1 MKKELRNPYD
11 IKTPRLKIR
20 PGILLVAPPLSN
32 DLYFN
37 KTVVLIVEHNENGSV
52 GFVINRPTEFLAD
65 KVIASISN
73 FDSKIYF
80 GGPVQV
86 NTLHFIHSLGD
97 KIPDTEKVTENIYW
111 SGDFEKMYELINNG
125 EVKENQVKF
134 FLGYS
139 GWAPGQLEKELDMNY
154 WHMVPS
160 EKYTNYIWGNS
171 SQLWQKILTDLGLSK
186 KLINIIPP
194 DPSLN

>member
-1 MKKELRNPYD
+1 MKKELPNPYD
-11 IKTPRLKIR
+11 IKTPRLKVR

-37 KTVVLIVEHNENGSV
+37 KTVVLLVEHNEQGSV
-52 GFVINRPTEFLAD
+52 GFVINKPTEFLAD
-65 KVIASISN
+65 KIIQGVSK

-80 GGPVQV
+80 GGPVQI
-86 NTLHFIHSLGD
+86 NSLHFIHKLGD
-97 KIPDTEKVTENIYW
+97 QIPNTEHVTGNIFW
-111 SGDFEKMYELINNG
+111 GGDFETLYKLINVG
-125 EVKENQVKF
+125 EVNTTDVKF

-154 WHMVPS
+154 WYMLPV
-160 EKYTNYIWGNS
+160 EKYDIWTKPDK
-171 SQLWQKILTDLGLSK
+171 LWQHILTDLGLQK

>member
-1 MKKELRNPYD
+1 
-11 IKTPRLKIR
+11 
-20 PGILLVAPPLSN
+20 
-32 DLYFN
+32 
-37 KTVVLIVEHNENGSV
+37 
-52 GFVINRPTEFLAD
+52 
-65 KVIASISN
+65 
-73 FDSKIYF
+73 
-80 GGPVQV
+80 
-86 NTLHFIHSLGD
+86 
-97 KIPDTEKVTENIYW
+97 
-111 SGDFEKMYELINNG
+111 MYELINNG

-160 EKYTNYIWGNS
+160 EKYTKYIWENS

>member
-1 MKKELRNPYD
+1 M
-11 IKTPRLKIR
+11 
-20 PGILLVAPPLSN
+20 
-32 DLYFN
+32 
-37 KTVVLIVEHNENGSV
+37 
-52 GFVINRPTEFLAD
+52 AD
-65 KVIASISN
+65 KVIANISN

-97 KIPDTEKVTENIYW
+97 KIPRTEKVTENIFW
-111 SGDFEKMYELINNG
+111 SGDFEYIYELINNDH
-125 EVKENQVKF
+125 VKKDQVKF

-139 GWAPGQLEKELDMNY
+139 GWGPGQLEKELDMNY

-160 EKYTNYIWGNS
+160 EKYTDYIWENS
-171 SQLWQKILTDLGLSK
+171 SQLWQKIITDLGLNK

>member
-1 MKKELRNPYD
+1 MKKELPNPYD
-11 IKTPRLKIR
+11 IKTPRLKVR

-37 KTVVLIVEHNENGSV
+37 KTVVLLVEHNEQGSV
-52 GFVINRPTEFLAD
+52 GFVINKPTEFLAD
-65 KVIASISN
+65 KIIQGVSK

-80 GGPVQV
+80 GGPVQI
-86 NTLHFIHSLGD
+86 NSLHFIHKLGD
-97 KIPDTEKVTENIYW
+97 KIPNTEHVTGNIFW
-111 SGDFEKMYELINNG
+111 GGDFETLYKLINVG
-125 EVKENQVKF
+125 EVNTTDVKF

-154 WHMVPS
+154 WYMLPV
-160 EKYTNYIWGNS
+160 EKYDIWTKPDK
-171 SQLWQKILTDLGLSK
+171 LWQHILTDLGLQK

>member
-1 MKKELRNPYD
+1 MKKELHNPYD

-20 PGILLVAPPLSN
+20 PGILLVAPTLSN

-52 GFVINRPTEFLAD
+52 GFVINKPTEFLAD
-65 KVIASISN
+65 KIISGINN
-73 FDSKIYF
+73 FDSKIFF

-86 NTLHFIHSLGD
+86 NTLHFIHSVGES
-97 KIPDTEKVTENIYW
+97 ITNTEKVTNSIYW
-111 SGDFEKMYELINNG
+111 GGDFEEIYKKINNG
-125 EVKENQVKF
+125 EIDNRHVKF

-139 GWAPGQLEKELDMNY
+139 GWAPGQLENELNMNY

-160 EKYTNYIWGNS
+160 EKYLKYIWEDS
-171 SQLWQKILTDLGLSK
+171 SQLWQKIMTDFGINK